1 MAITQATTRADSWA
15 RHAEGR
21 HRTAILGR
29 GGPQGQWRLVWSAAL
44 IVGLAFVFVPSSR
57 AQISYPSM
65 GGGNLGGYGPAGG
78 ATFPAVTPSGITY
91 GVAPRP
97 FAASIGVIGT
107 LTNNVNLQPSGQEK
121 SDFVLELIPQIT
133 LNHKG
138 AHASLSGY
146 IAVPIL
152 LYARETQNDQV
163 YPNVGL
169 LGRADLIDRYFYVEG
184 AVSVSQA
191 FFSPFGGQPASLT
204 NASANRYTSASYRVT
219 PVIQGVTPSNVR
231 YELRDNNIWYNFYNA
246 PPNTSDSYYN
256 QLLGNVASPVAPWG
270 WAADYEGDYVKFQGQ
285 QPLISNLG
293 RGRLIYQYDPQI
305 QLTASGGYED
315 NRYTFTDY
323 RGPIYGGGVK
333 WQPSP
338 RTNLVAYWEHRFFG
352 SSYLFTFDTH
362 GPLSVL
368 SFHASR
374 NISSYPQQFL
384 AIPPTGNV
392 AGLLTSIFGSRITDP
407 TQLQTFVNNLIND
420 RGLPNELTS
429 PVNLYTQQILLIEDI
444 RGTVGLV
451 GARNSAFLTAFWVK
465 SVPISGAGNPL
476 PPELAFGTNNTQKGV
491 GVTWTHNFTPVMT
504 LSANLNLLRTIA
516 NPPLV
521 GTTNQGILNVILSRQ
536 VSTSTQVFGGARYQK
551 LNSDVATTYT
561 EAAVFAGFFHTFR

>member
-21 HRTAILGR
+21 YRTAILGR
-29 GGPQGQWRLVWSAAL
+29 GLPQGQWRLLWLTAL
-44 IVGLAFVFVPSSR
+44 TVGLAFVLVPASR
-57 AQISYPSM
+57 AQISYPSVA
-65 GGGNLGGYGPAGG
+65 GSTVPGYGGSPTLPAIG
-78 ATFPAVTPSGITY
+78 PSGTTF
-91 GVAPRP
+91 GVQPRP

-121 SDFVLELIPQIT
+121 SDFVLQLIPQVV
-133 LNHKG
+133 LYHQG
-138 AHASLSGY
+138 PHASLSGY
-146 IAVPIL
+146 IALPIL
-152 LYARETQNDQV
+152 LYARETRNDQV
-163 YPNVGL
+163 YPSVGL
-169 LGRADLIDRYFYVEG
+169 LGRVDAIDRYFYIEG
-184 AVSVSQA
+184 AVSVSQQ
-191 FFSPFGGQPASLT
+191 FLSPFGGQPVDLT
-204 NASANRYTSASYRVT
+204 NTTANRYTVASYRVS
-219 PVIQGVTPSNVR
+219 PVIQGVTPSNIR

-246 PPNTSDSYYN
+246 PANTSNSYYN

-270 WAADYEGDYVKFQGQ
+270 WAADYEGDYVKYQGQ
-285 QPLISNLG
+285 ERPFITNLG

-323 RGPIYGGGVK
+323 RGPIYGGGIK

-338 RTNLVAYWEHRFFG
+338 RTNAVAYWEHRFFG

-368 SFHASR
+368 SLHASR
-374 NISSYPQQFL
+374 NISSYPQQF
-384 AIPPTGNV
+384 ATIPPTGNV
-392 AGLLTSIFGSRITDP
+392 AALLTSIFSSRITDP
-407 TQLQTFVNNLIND
+407 TQLQSFVNGLIQD

-451 GARNSAFLTAFWVK
+451 GARNSVFLTGFYYK

-476 PPELAFGTNNTQKGV
+476 PPELGFANNNTQKGV
-491 GVTWTHNFTPVMT
+491 GLTWTHKVTPVMT
-504 LSANLNLLRTIA
+504 LSATLNLLRTIA
-516 NPPLV
+516 NPPFV
-521 GTTNQGILNVILSRQ
+521 GTTNQGNLNVVLSRQ
-536 VSTSTQVFGGARYQK
+536 LSPTTQVFGGARYQK
-551 LNSDVATTYT
+551 ASSDVATDYT